1 MGNVRARMEARV
13 KERGGG
19 GESAGTSLS
28 LRAIPGREECDCQGL
43 RESAQTFGVIL
54 QIFVDVPCR
63 HCDCGSDVWAAI
75 FTKYP
80 SQWRHGTS
88 TPLIGPSVTH
98 KLIARS
104 LQSLLAHHRPAH
116 TTDSQDEF
124 VKHMER

>member
-54 QIFVDVPCR
+54 QIFVDVPPIKTYPLR
-63 HCDCGSDVWAAI
+63 VNI
-75 FTKYP
+75 FP
-80 SQWRHGTS
+80 LNLLS
-88 TPLIGPSVTH
+88 TVAHNIRFLNEIQLRLEFIGA
-98 KLIARS
+98 KLSMPMLVA
-104 LQSLLAHHRPAH
+104 
-116 TTDSQDEF
+116 
-124 VKHMER
+124 

>member
-80 SQWRHGTS
+80 
-88 TPLIGPSVTH
+88 LIGPSVTH

-104 LQSLLAHHRPAH
+104 LQSLLAHHRLAH

>member
-80 SQWRHGTS
+80 
-88 TPLIGPSVTH
+88 LIGPSVTQ
-98 KLIARS
+98 ADRS
-104 LQSLLAHHRPAH
+104 VRGSTLSTQNCAQAGNG
-116 TTDSQDEF
+116 
-124 VKHMER
+124 